1 MLTDNGQGLSTDF
14 IKRLADDVLFLHHG
28 KLAEHS
34 PAKSFFQKPKSAAA
48 RAYLAGKLV
57 L

>member
-1 MLTDNGQGLSTDF
+1 
-14 IKRLADDVLFLHHG
+14 VLFLHHG

-34 PAKSFFQKPKSAAA
+34 AAGSFFENPKSAAA
-48 RAYLAGKLV
+48 KAYLAGKLV

>member
-1 MLTDNGQGLSTDF
+1 MKLILVTHDVGQA
-14 IKRLADDVLFLHHG
+14 KRIADDVLFLHHG